1 MNTVTAESIATS
13 SSRSRSTTVPE
24 TISRSRWNVISR
36 GPMKVS

>member
-13 SSRSRSTTVPE
+13 VFRIAVPE
-24 TISRSRWNVISR
+24 TISDRDGVSR